1 MSKYHNAFQGF
12 VKAFTGAAKAGQ
24 KGNPTTI
31 IGIAPSKNIKKFQEQ
46 KEKIIKTTDA
56 YKKKVNDPEV
66 KKKMNETTSKTLG
79 KISQILKGKKVE
91 KKAMGGRIGYKSGSK
106 DYKDRDAGGGAD
118 SGKRGEAK
126 SRMGVLINKAN
137 RRIRNSKL
145 PESPMKE
152 ERIFNTKNERLSK
165 IIGKENVG
173 PGYGR
178 EVERPTKKAM
188 GGRIGRKMGGG
199 SDMGNTNVKKKY
211 KGFSKLPETVQ
222 IKINKKLAKKV

>member
-1 MSKYHNAFQGF
+1 MLD
-12 VKAFTGAAKAGQ
+12 KATE
-24 KGNPTTI
+24 N
-31 IGIAPSKNIKKFQEQ
+31 KK
-46 KEKIIKTTDA
+46 D
-56 YKKKVNDPEV
+56 
-66 KKKMNETTSKTLG
+66 
-79 KISQILKGKKVE
+79 
-91 KKAMGGRIGYKSGSK
+91 GGRMGYKSGSK

-152 ERIFNTKNERLSK
+152 ERIFNTKIERLSK

-178 EVERPTKKAM
+178 DVERPTKKAM